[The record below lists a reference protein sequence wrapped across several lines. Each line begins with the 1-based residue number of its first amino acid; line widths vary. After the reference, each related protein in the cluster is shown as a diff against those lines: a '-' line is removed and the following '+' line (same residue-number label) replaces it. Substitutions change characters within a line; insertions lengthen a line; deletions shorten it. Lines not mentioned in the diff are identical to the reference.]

1 MRYFLSFCVLIAFAC
16 ISSCQKD
23 TFNNS
28 EDARIDLSADTLYFD
43 TVFTSVGSVTQSFKI
58 INPNNQ
64 KLKLSS
70 IELAGGASSPF
81 KININGVPA
90 NELSNEI
97 IGANDSIYVFVQV
110 FVNPDNS
117 TAPFILEDS
126 IGIRYNGIQ
135 RWMQLRAYG
144 RNAIFLNNKKVTADT
159 TWNDHLPIV
168 ITGQLVVD
176 SNTTLNI
183 SKGTRIFVHATAPI
197 IVNGTLKV
205 GGSTSEP
212 VVFSGDRTDAGYKDL
227 PAAWPGIFLSSSSTD
242 NELKAVVIKNAYQG
256 LIVEDMADNG
266 EPKVVISQ
274 TRIENIYDAGI
285 LAFRTSI
292 RADNS
297 LFANCGANIQIALG
311 GDYSFVNCTIASYG
325 NFYIPHTRPVVQVA
339 DYFEQ
344 AGANVTADL
353 RASFVNC
360 ILWGDNG
367 SVDDEIST
375 AKKGNGAFDL
385 LFDHCIYK
393 AKNEIPDAGFQD
405 CLLNTLPLF
414 DSIQSSKNIYDFHF
428 LNHPESPA
436 INNGKPV
443 AFLFD
448 LDGNDRK
455 SPPDIGCYQR

>member
-1 MRYFLSFCVLIAFAC
+1 MSFCVLIVFAC

-117 TAPFILEDS
+117 TTPFILKDS

-159 TWNDHLPIV
+159 TWNNLLPIV
-168 ITGQLVVD
+168 ITGQLLVD

-183 SKGTRIFVHATAPI
+183 SKGTRVFVHATAPI
-197 IVNGTLKV
+197 IVNGTLKA

-212 VVFSGDRTDAGYKDL
+212 VVFSGDRMDAGYKDL

-242 NELKAVVIKNAYQG
+242 NEFKAVVIKNAYQG

-285 LAFRTSI
+285 LAVRTSI

-297 LFANCGANIQIALG
+297 LFANCGANLQIALG

-325 NFYIPHTRPVVQVA
+325 DFYIPHTRPVVQVA
-339 DYFEQ
+339 DYFDQ
-344 AGANVTADL
+344 AGTSLTADL
-353 RASFVNC
+353 KASFVNC

-367 SVDDEIST
+367 SVDNEISIT
-375 AKKGNGAFDL
+375 KKGNGIFDL
-385 LFDHCIYK
+385 SFDHCIYK
-393 AKNEIPDAGFQD
+393 AKDEIANARFED
-405 CLLNTLPLF
+405 CFLNTPPLF
-414 DSIQSSKNIYDFHF
+414 DSIQPSKNLYDFHIRK
-428 LNHPESPA
+428 HPESPA
-436 INNGKPV
+436 TKGGTPTSYPFDLEGKPRTSQP
-443 AFLFD
+443 D
-448 LDGNDRK
+448 L
-455 SPPDIGCYQR
+455 GCYEN